1 MGVDK
6 VKLEMDDNWNNDES
20 ELVLNVFLRAILIL
34 VEKTSE
40 AKQVTLK

>member
-6 VKLEMDDNWNNDES
+6 VKLETDDNWSNDES
-20 ELVLNVFLRAILIL
+20 ELMLNVFLRAVLIL

-40 AKQVTLK
+40 A

>member
-20 ELVLNVFLRAILIL
+20 ELMLNVFLRAILIL
-34 VEKTSE
+34 LEKTSE
-40 AKQVTLK
+40 A

>member
-6 VKLEMDDNWNNDES
+6 VKLEINDNWSNDES
-20 ELVLNVFLRAILIL
+20 ELMLNVFLRAILIL

-40 AKQVTLK
+40 A

>member
-6 VKLEMDDNWNNDES
+6 VKLEMDDNWSNDES
-20 ELVLNVFLRAILIL
+20 ELMLNVFLRAILIL

-40 AKQVTLK
+40 A

>member
-6 VKLEMDDNWNNDES
+6 VKLEMDDNWSNDES
-20 ELVLNVFLRAILIL
+20 ELMLNVFLRAILVL

-40 AKQVTLK
+40 A

>member
-6 VKLEMDDNWNNDES
+6 VKHEMDDNWSNDES
-20 ELVLNVFLRAILIL
+20 ELMLNVFLRAVLIL

-40 AKQVTLK
+40 A

>member
-6 VKLEMDDNWNNDES
+6 VKLEMEDNWSNDES
-20 ELVLNVFLRAILIL
+20 ELMLNVFLRAILIL

-40 AKQVTLK
+40 A